1 MIKRPLIGQS
11 MKELKTLVQSYNH
24 RPFRGEQLYD
34 WLYKKRIYK
43 YEEMSDLPLKLRKQL
58 LDIPVHPL
66 EIVKSEDSKSKQT
79 KKFLFRLKGDQKI
92 ESVLIR
98 DGRRATVCISTQV
111 GCAVNC
117 DFCATAKM
125 GFIQNL
131 SQGEI
136 VDQFMQLEKICDVKI
151 TNVVFMGMGEPFLN
165 YKNTI
170 GAAHILHNPKG
181 INLGAWRITIS
192 TAGII
197 NKIKKFTEDKEP
209 FKLAVSLNGTSEEQR
224 LKTMPINKVQS
235 LSKLIKASDR
245 YANFS
250 RKKVTFEYVLL
261 KGIND
266 SPKDAKRLH
275 HMLGSINCKLNL
287 IPYNE
292 INGIY
297 RRPDEKAINLFI
309 KELENAPFLV
319 TVRWSK
325 GHDINAGC
333 GQLVSISK

>member
-43 YEEMSDLPLKLRKQL
+43 CEEMSDLPLKLRKQL
-58 LDIPVHPL
+58 LDTPVHPL
-66 EIVKSEDSKSKQT
+66 EIVKSEDSRSKKT
-79 KKFLFRLKGDQKI
+79 KKFLFKLKGDQKI

-98 DGRRATVCISTQV
+98 DGRRVTVCISTQV

-165 YKNTI
+165 YKNTCI
-170 GAAHILHNPKG
+170 FVEMNASLIELTRQKLSNAKKYRFMYH
-181 INLGAWRITIS
+181 AWLPLVYQNQKS
-192 TAGII
+192 
-197 NKIKKFTEDKEP
+197 KIH
-209 FKLAVSLNGTSEEQR
+209 S
-224 LKTMPINKVQS
+224 
-235 LSKLIKASDR
+235 
-245 YANFS
+245 
-250 RKKVTFEYVLL
+250 
-261 KGIND
+261 
-266 SPKDAKRLH
+266 
-275 HMLGSINCKLNL
+275 ML
-287 IPYNE
+287 YMHQ
-292 INGIY
+292 
-297 RRPDEKAINLFI
+297 NLFFAFKNCI
-309 KELENAPFLV
+309 VN
-319 TVRWSK
+319 
-325 GHDINAGC
+325 
-333 GQLVSISK
+333 

>member
-1 MIKRPLIGQS
+1 M
-11 MKELKTLVQSYNH
+11 
-24 RPFRGEQLYD
+24 
-34 WLYKKRIYK
+34 
-43 YEEMSDLPLKLRKQL
+43 
-58 LDIPVHPL
+58 
-66 EIVKSEDSKSKQT
+66 
-79 KKFLFRLKGDQKI
+79 KGDQKI

-209 FKLAVSLNGTSEEQR
+209 FNLAVSLNGTSEEQR
-224 LKTMPINKVQS
+224 LKTMPINKTN
-235 LSKLIKASDR
+235 L
-245 YANFS
+245 
-250 RKKVTFEYVLL
+250 
-261 KGIND
+261 
-266 SPKDAKRLH
+266 
-275 HMLGSINCKLNL
+275 L
-287 IPYNE
+287 IPTP
-292 INGIY
+292 IY
-297 RRPDEKAINLFI
+297 CETLHEHHGKQSEAYCITGCYVFTFGYYVWVHRLGEQCPQCRFI
-309 KELENAPFLV
+309 C
-319 TVRWSK
+319 R
-325 GHDINAGC
+325 
-333 GQLVSISK
+333 